1 MAKSEKC
8 LLLVCWELLGT
19 IGPFITKQGTHLGKP
34 ISVEEELAV
43 ILRCHAATETFKSL
57 IFQFR
62 LYTIIVLHYIEPLTM
77 LLTIPQS
84 I

>member
-19 IGPFITKQGTHLGKP
+19 IGPFITKQVTHLGKP

-43 ILRCHAATETFKSL
+43 ILRCHVATDTL
-57 IFQFR
+57 
-62 LYTIIVLHYIEPLTM
+62 
-77 LLTIPQS
+77 
-84 I
+84 